1 MSSSA
6 EDRPTGWA
14 DDAFEAGLADR
25 YRKQIAFANWGIAA
39 QQHLSQATVLI
50 IGCGALGTAQA
61 HLLARAGVGKLILV
75 DRDFVDLSNLQRQTL
90 FVERDVEQGLPKV
103 VAAAAHLAAINRH
116 VEILPVIQDVTW
128 ENIGHHVP
136 GADVVLDGTDNF
148 ETRFLIN
155 DACIRWGKPWVYGGC
170 LGAAGQTMTIVPG
183 QTACLAC
190 LIPTGPPA
198 AGSLPTCDTS
208 GVLGTIIQMIAA
220 LQVSEALKLIGGQ
233 AAGIS
238 RRLTV
243 IDSWEL
249 GFRSL
254 SLEKLAATGCDVCR
268 GGRFDWLAGRQRTQ
282 THVLCGR
289 NSVQVSL
296 PVPQPWD
303 LAGLARQLESQ
314 GQVLRN
320 PYLVKFRQGTWG
332 LTAFP
337 DGRVIVSGTEDA
349 DAAKT
354 WLRQVVGL

>member
-1 MSSSA
+1 MTSPA
-6 EDRPTGWA
+6 PERPADELGDERDAGW
-14 DDAFEAGLADR
+14 EAR
-25 YRKQIAFANWGIAA
+25 YRKQIAFEHWGLEA
-39 QQHLSQATVLI
+39 QQRLSQATVLI
-50 IGCGALGTAQA
+50 VGCGALGTAQA
-61 HLLARAGVGKLILV
+61 HLLTRAGVGKLILV

-103 VAAAAHLAAINRH
+103 VAAAAHLAAINRQ
-116 VEILPVIQDVTW
+116 VEIVPVIQDVTW
-128 ENIGHHVP
+128 ENIGCHVP
-136 GADVVLDGTDNF
+136 LADVVLDGTDNF
-148 ETRFLIN
+148 ETRFLLN
-155 DACIRWGKPWVYGGC
+155 DACCRWDKPWVYGGC

-190 LIPTGPPA
+190 LIPAGPPA

-220 LQVSEALKLIGGQ
+220 LQVSETLKLIGGQ
-233 AAGIS
+233 SGQIS

-243 IDSWEL
+243 IDSWET

-254 SLEKLAATGCDVCR
+254 NLEKLAAAGCEVCR
-268 GGRFDWLAGRQRTQ
+268 GGRYDWLAGRQRTQ

-289 NSVQVSL
+289 NSVQVTL

-314 GQVLRN
+314 GAVLRN
-320 PYLVKFRQGTWG
+320 AYLVKFRQGAWG

-349 DAAKT
+349 DAAKI

>member
-1 MSSSA
+1 MSSA
-6 EDRPTGWA
+6 GEEDAQAWA
-14 DDAFEAGLADR
+14 R
-25 YRKQIAFANWGIAA
+25 YRKQLAFAEWGLEA
-39 QQHLSQATVLI
+39 QRRLARATVLI

-90 FVERDVEQGLPKV
+90 FGERDVEQGLPKV

-116 VEILPVIQDVTW
+116 VEIVPVIEDVTW
-128 ENIGHHVP
+128 ETIGRHVP
-136 GADVVLDGTDNF
+136 LADVVLDGTDNF

-155 DACIRWGKPWVYGGC
+155 DACCRWGKPWVYGGC
-170 LGAAGQTMTIVPG
+170 LGAAGQCQTIVPG

-220 LQVSEALKLIGGQ
+220 LQVSETLKLVGGQ
-233 AAGIS
+233 AEQIS

-243 IDSWEL
+243 IDSWTL
-249 GFRSL
+249 SFRTL
-254 SLEKLAATGCDVCR
+254 SLEKLAATGCEVCR
-268 GGRFDWLAGRQRTQ
+268 GGRYDWLEGRQRTQ

-289 NSVQVSL
+289 NSVQVTL
-296 PVPQPWD
+296 AVPQPWD
-303 LAGLARQLESQ
+303 LDALARQLERQ

-320 PYLVKFRQGTWG
+320 PYLLKFKQEAWG

-354 WLRQVVGL
+354 WLRQIVGL